1 MTAPKFTPE
10 QGPQFFINFGFNTQG
25 NQKFPEWVVALEGT
39 ASKADF
45 DSLMKDLMEYCDS
58 HAPSMGT
65 VQLSSMLCCSCFY
78 LVAKFDSGLNKVL
91 ERHSHLTGIAIE
103 RIDSPLIVGDIPHEQ
118 AVDQYGNGR
127 TTSSAYRGRA
137 RPVWPP
143 LGYNVILQVPRA
155 RSDEVRAAWG
165 AGAAPDRNPPPPMC
179 HAMSD
184 TQFPRPS
191 RSLLPT
197 DPRNRGGAVPEQLTV
212 PAALVVHPT
221 AVRVKGEAGSG
232 ADGASVPAQILRLK
246 ALMDAGALTPE
257 EFAAKKRELLGR
269 M

>member
-1 MTAPKFTPE
+1 M
-10 QGPQFFINFGFNTQG
+10 
-25 NQKFPEWVVALEGT
+25 VALEGT

-45 DSLMKDLMEYCDS
+45 DALMTDLREYCDS

-65 VQLSSMLCCSCFY
+65 VQLSSMRCCACFC
-78 LVAKFDSGLNKVL
+78 LVAKFDTGLNKVL
-91 ERHSHLTGIAIE
+91 ERHSHLAGIAIA
-103 RIDSPLIVGDIPHEQ
+103 RVDSPMPVAGVPHEQ

-155 RSDEVRAAWG
+155 RGDEVRAAW
-165 AGAAPDRNPPPPMC
+165 
-179 HAMSD
+179 
-184 TQFPRPS
+184 
-191 RSLLPT
+191 
-197 DPRNRGGAVPEQLTV
+197 NRGGAVPEQLTI
-212 PAALVVHPT
+212 PAALVQGVHPT
-221 AVRVKGEAGSG
+221 AVEVKGVAGSG
-232 ADGASVPAQILRLK
+232 ADGASVPAQILSLK

-257 EFAAKKRELLGR
+257 EFAAKKRDLLGR